1 MISLQRE
8 VWEGWTVRDFIME
21 LTDEIDM
28 IMTGNSFIEPFK
40 TRSEMIAYIAENQPY
55 YKKPIPEVNEHFIN
69 KYYYML
75 GVD

>member
-40 TRSEMIAYIAENQPY
+40 TRSEMIAYIVENQPY
-55 YKKPIPEVNEHFIN
+55 YKKPIPEVNEHFIR

-75 GVD
+75 GGN